1 MNLLSTQ
8 LINKHLLNKAK
19 MQKRKR
25 NEAEKKVI
33 KMMIDAGVT
42 QKMVA
47 EHLDIT
53 PQAVNNRLKRGSV
66 EPLVDAIEELKK
78 KLS

>member
-1 MNLLSTQ
+1 
-8 LINKHLLNKAK
+8 

-25 NEAEKKVI
+25 NEAEKKAI

-47 EHLDIT
+47 KHLGIT

-66 EPLVDAIEELKK
+66 EPLIEAIEELEE

>member
-1 MNLLSTQ
+1 
-8 LINKHLLNKAK
+8 
-19 MQKRKR
+19 MQKRNR

-66 EPLVDAIEELKK
+66 EPLIIAINELEE

>member
-1 MNLLSTQ
+1 
-8 LINKHLLNKAK
+8 

-25 NEAEKKVI
+25 NETEKKVI

-47 EHLDIT
+47 EHLEIT

-66 EPLVDAIEELKK
+66 DPLISAIEELQE

>member
-1 MNLLSTQ
+1 MPR
-8 LINKHLLNKAK
+8 
-19 MQKRKR
+19 RKR

-33 KMMIDAGVT
+33 KMMIDADVN

-47 EHLDIT
+47 KHLDIT

-66 EPLVDAIEELKK
+66 APLIEAIQELKEK
-78 KLS
+78 QS

>member
-1 MNLLSTQ
+1 
-8 LINKHLLNKAK
+8 

-33 KMMIDAGVT
+33 KMMIDADVT

-47 EHLDIT
+47 KHLGIT

-66 EPLVDAIEELKK
+66 APLIEAVEELEK

>member
-1 MNLLSTQ
+1 
-8 LINKHLLNKAK
+8 

-33 KMMIDAGVT
+33 KMMIDADIT

-47 EHLDIT
+47 KHLGIT

-66 EPLVDAIEELKK
+66 APLIEAVEELEK

>member
-1 MNLLSTQ
+1 
-8 LINKHLLNKAK
+8 
-19 MQKRKR
+19 MQKRNR

-47 EHLDIT
+47 EHLGIT

-66 EPLVDAIEELKK
+66 DPLIDAIEELDK

>member
-1 MNLLSTQ
+1 
-8 LINKHLLNKAK
+8 

-25 NEAEKKVI
+25 NAAEKKVI

-47 EHLDIT
+47 EHLGIT

-66 EPLVDAIEELKK
+66 DPLIEAIEELEK